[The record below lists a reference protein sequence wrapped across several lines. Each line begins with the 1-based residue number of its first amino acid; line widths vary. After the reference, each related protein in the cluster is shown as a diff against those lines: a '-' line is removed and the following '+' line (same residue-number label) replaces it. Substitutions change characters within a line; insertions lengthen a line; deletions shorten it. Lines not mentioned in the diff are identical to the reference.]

1 VRRAAA
7 IGLVA
12 VLAAATT
19 GCGKRYDIRTG
30 RATLERAMSKAF
42 KRNYAAAYRMR
53 TGHANRGVIRHAA
66 VRCRPRG
73 PQPDD
78 EGRQWPWHCRVRY
91 YRRHSSRAHIAT
103 YGTQVGALGCF
114 EARSSAFVDRLPER
128 VLGHRLAGNPLVY
141 IRSCP

>member
-1 VRRAAA
+1 MRRKAA
-7 IGLVA
+7 IF
-12 VLAAATT
+12 VLLAFATSAT
-19 GCGKRYDIRTG
+19 GCGKRYEVRTG
-30 RATLERAMSKAF
+30 QATLERAMSKAF
-42 KRNYAAAYRMR
+42 KRNYAAAYRMT
-53 TGHANRGVIRHAA
+53 TGHANRGVIRHAD

-78 EGRQWPWHCRVRY
+78 EGQQWPWHCRVRY
-91 YRRHSSRAHIAT
+91 YTRRDPRPHLAT

-114 EARSSAFVDRLPER
+114 EARSGAFVDRLPER